1 MKTFMKKIPFY
12 LAAVALLIACD
23 GSTDPGGPGT
33 LTASL
38 ISPNGAEG
46 AAVLDI
52 VGAVETVTGSD
63 EVAAYTTPSA
73 TGTRVVLVRM
83 NAGAISVRLR
93 VPDVSR
99 PPQASVVEVA
109 DGDDRVRSSLSG
121 YRVEID

>member
-1 MKTFMKKIPFY
+1 MKKLHLF
-12 LAAVALLIACD
+12 LAVATLLVACD
-23 GSTDPGGPGT
+23 GSTEPSGPGT

-38 ISPNGAEG
+38 VSPNGAEG

-52 VGAVETVTGSD
+52 TGTVETVTGND
-63 EVAAYTTPSA
+63 DVAAYTTPGA

-83 NAGAISVRLR
+83 NPGALTVRFR

-99 PPQASVVEVA
+99 PPQVSVVEVA
-109 DGDDRVRSSLSG
+109 DGDDRVRSSLDG